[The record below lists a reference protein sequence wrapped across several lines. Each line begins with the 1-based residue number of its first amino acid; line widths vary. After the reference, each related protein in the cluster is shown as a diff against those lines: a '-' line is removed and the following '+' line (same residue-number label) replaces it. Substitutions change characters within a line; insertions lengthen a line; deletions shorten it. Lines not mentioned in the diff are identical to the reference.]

1 MKVSSSLKGML
12 GLAISPHKMMEQ
24 PSANCELRL
33 GHAHILMALA
43 QAADQAPSLREL
55 FRETGG
61 RHHRS
66 RPEASQTFEY
76 HTDG

>member
-1 MKVSSSLKGML
+1 
-12 GLAISPHKMMEQ
+12 
-24 PSANCELRL
+24 
-33 GHAHILMALA
+33 MALA

-61 RHHRS
+61 RHHRL
-66 RPEASQTFEY
+66 RREASQTFEY